1 MPEPSV
7 KGTLVQAAVSEL
19 RELEQQGSV
28 SRATLER
35 DLKPDDLE
43 LLDDDLLVSAWYS
56 MASYGRILEAIAAAK
71 GRDADE
77 DSVETGRQGAHRLVK
92 MGLYRQLDERTA
104 ERWEERVG
112 KLLLS
117 VASLLWNFGGWEWLG
132 MDETGFRIRFQ
143 GASPMPRSY
152 ALRTQGFVEYLASRA
167 AGSPVRT
174 QMQRSAD
181 GNTLDFRCHKAL

>member
-7 KGTLVQAAVSEL
+7 KGTLVQAAVAEL
-19 RELEQQGSV
+19 RELQERGTV
-28 SRATLER
+28 SRAALER
-35 DLKPDDLE
+35 TLKPDDLE
-43 LLDDDLLVSAWYS
+43 VLDDEILVSAWYS
-56 MASYGRILEAIAAAK
+56 MASYGRMLEVIAAAK
-71 GRDADE
+71 GRNGDQDY
-77 DSVETGRQGAHRLVK
+77 VETGRQSAQRLVE
-92 MGLYRQLDERTA
+92 MGLYRQLDEHTA

-152 ALRTQGFVEYLASRA
+152 ALRTQGFVEYLAARA

-181 GNTLDFRCHKAL
+181 GDTLEFRCHKQI

>member
-7 KGTLVQAAVSEL
+7 KGTLIQAAVAEL
-19 RELEQQGSV
+19 RELQERGTV

-35 DLKPDDLE
+35 DLKPDDLKV
-43 LLDDDLLVSAWYS
+43 LDDEILISAWYP
-56 MASYGRILEAIAAAK
+56 MASYGRMLEAIATAV
-71 GRDADE
+71 GRSGDADF
-77 DSVETGRQGAHRLVK
+77 VETGRRSAQRLVE
-92 MGLYRQLDERTA
+92 MGLYRQLDEHTA

-132 MDETGFRIRFQ
+132 MDESGFRIRFQ

-152 ALRTQGFVEYLASRA
+152 ALRTQGFVEHLAARA
-167 AGSPVRT
+167 AGSRVRVEL
-174 QMQRSAD
+174 QRSAD
-181 GNTLDFRCHKAL
+181 GDTLEFRCHKQL